1 MYEISNDRYDEAVRG
16 DGQLEKSEEFD
27 AAKQDILR
35 EIANIGAGHASS
47 ALSMLLESPV
57 KQDVPEVKLVPLDAL
72 TEMLGGAE
80 RVVVSVAMSIRML
93 PISTVFQ
100 KMRRLVRDVSKK
112 VDKEVELVL
121 IGEETEVDKNVI
133 DSLADPLMHII
144 RNSIDHGI
152 GTPEERI
159 KAGKPEKG
167 RIVLEARTTGSD
179 VIVTVSDDG
188 RGLQRDKIL
197 KKAREKGLLSKPESE
212 LSDKEVYSLIFLPGF
227 STKDSVTEFSGRGV
241 GMDVVRR
248 NINQIGGSV
257 SVESEPGKGTTH
269 IIRIPLTL
277 TIVDGMRFS
286 TGNINFIVPIVSVK
300 TAMEPKPNDVFLDP
314 EGNEMIM
321 NTDYVVL
328 FVDFRLSQ
336 YRPFLQKSKRVL
348 HTALFCLHF
357 SRRVLF

>member
-1 MYEISNDRYDEAVRG
+1 
-16 DGQLEKSEEFD
+16 
-27 AAKQDILR
+27 
-35 EIANIGAGHASS
+35 
-47 ALSMLLESPV
+47 
-57 KQDVPEVKLVPLDAL
+57 
-72 TEMLGGAE
+72 
-80 RVVVSVAMSIRML
+80 MSIRML

-112 VDKEVELVL
+112 VNKEVELVL

-188 RGLQRDKIL
+188 RGLQRDMIL

-257 SVESEPGKGTTH
+257 SIESEPGRGTTH

-277 TIVDGMRFS
+277 TIVDGMIPSLICSSAAACSFDAVAMVDTKS
-286 TGNINFIVPIVSVK
+286 EVFAIPVTIWPKDSAVFFAITVPVP
-300 TAMEPKPNDVFLDP
+300 TL
-314 EGNEMIM
+314 
-321 NTDYVVL
+321 
-328 FVDFRLSQ
+328 
-336 YRPFLQKSKRVL
+336 
-348 HTALFCLHF
+348 
-357 SRRVLF
+357 